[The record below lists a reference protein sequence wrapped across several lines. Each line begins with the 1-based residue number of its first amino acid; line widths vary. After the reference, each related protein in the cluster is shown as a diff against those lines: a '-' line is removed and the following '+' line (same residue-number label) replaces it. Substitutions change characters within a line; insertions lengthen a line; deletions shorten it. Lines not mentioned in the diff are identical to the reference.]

1 VFHHSTFYI
10 FPGDPVNQG
19 IIPRIVNDI
28 FNHTRS
34 MEMKIDFDI
43 KVSYYEIY
51 MDKIRDLLDV
61 YNVDLS
67 VHEDK
72 NRVPY
77 VKGATERFV
86 FSPEDVLEVIKEG
99 KSNRHIAVTSKFCW
113 DAHTLNTQK
122 YN

>member
-10 FPGDPVNQG
+10 FPGDPG

-28 FNHTRS
+28 FNHRRS
-34 MEMKIDFDI
+34 MKMKIDFDI

-61 YNVDLS
+61 NKVNLS

-77 VKGATERFV
+77 VKGATECFV
-86 FSPEDVLEVIKEG
+86 FSPEDVFGVIKKG
-99 KSNRHIAVTSKFCW
+99 NSNRHIAATSKFCW